1 MPHEPGAR
9 AAGTEGSAS
18 RGERS
23 ALLADAR
30 SACDSQRA
38 SPHSSLLG
46 SRRQHSDP
54 NSEQRDGY
62 DAYST
67 GMSRSE
73 ARTRS
78 EAFRDGFLQA
88 MNDAREAS
96 GQTTLTTI

>member
-1 MPHEPGAR
+1 M
-9 AAGTEGSAS
+9 
-18 RGERS
+18 
-23 ALLADAR
+23 
-30 SACDSQRA
+30 
-38 SPHSSLLG
+38 
-46 SRRQHSDP
+46 SDT

-73 ARTRS
+73 ATTRS

-88 MNDAREAS
+88 MNDARDAF